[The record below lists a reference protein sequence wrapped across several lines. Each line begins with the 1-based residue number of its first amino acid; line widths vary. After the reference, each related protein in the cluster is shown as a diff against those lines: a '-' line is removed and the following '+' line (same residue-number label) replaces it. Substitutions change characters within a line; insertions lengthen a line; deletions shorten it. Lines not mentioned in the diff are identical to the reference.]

1 MGDLTPPSTPEAGPL
16 LGGVENPLFEP
27 RDLSLEFIIETVK
40 NPNITVPAL
49 AELIQREYP
58 HNGQTKIGTLIE
70 HLEGQEPINT
80 KAIAKLRKVAIL
92 LLIITSR
99 EYIEKVPNVSG
110 EYITL
115 PATKESLLQE
125 MYAIM
130 REFDSYGEREITKHD
145 EAQLVDKIIEVTG
158 NIVDPNFGYRGGGR
172 KYKRKSKKS
181 RKSRKSRKSWSSRKI
196 KKNNKSRRVK
206 SVNNKYKKSKHNKTH
221 TRKKY
226 KGGAGDGIAGVSETE
241 ECSVCMEELLIPP
254 QSIFD
259 CDHTFCISC
268 LEQWTIRNGRGVT
281 CPICRSPLNDDKYNS
296 VRDSVFNQEV
306 NLSPLPLVVIP
317 PYVNNMIND
326 NQDEIL
332 IGLTCSAL
340 SVISGVVLNTY
351 TRNELLT
358 DPGAWAYVGLF
369 IFGPAIMISHFTQL
383 WQRGGSNGG
392 SGSSNTDSPL
402 YFECPSVL
410 DFIKIAQANPYE
422 FAKFQNDPC
431 HIWLSFPRDKFTPEM
446 VQEIYVKLNKF
457 NKA

>member
-1 MGDLTPPSTPEAGPL
+1 MDDELTPPSTPEAGPL
-16 LGGVENPLFEP
+16 LGGVENPGIEP

-58 HNGQTKIGTLIE
+58 RNGQTKIGTLIE
-70 HLEGQEPINT
+70 HLEDQEPINK

-110 EYITL
+110 EYITP

-125 MYAIM
+125 MDVIM
-130 REFDSYGEREITKHD
+130 SEFDSYGEREITKLD
-145 EAQLVDKIIEVTG
+145 EERLVDKIIEVTG
-158 NIVDPNFGYRGGGR
+158 KIVDPNFGYGGGR
-172 KYKRKSKKS
+172 KYKRKSRKSKKS
-181 RKSRKSRKSWSSRKI
+181 RSSRKI
-196 KKNNKSRRVK
+196 KKNNKSRKIK
-206 SVNNKYKKSKHNKTH
+206 SVNNKYKRRKHNKTH

-226 KGGAGDGIAGVSETE
+226 KGGAGDVGASGEAE
-241 ECSVCMEELLIPP
+241 ECSVCMEELQIPP

-268 LEQWTIRNGRGVT
+268 LEKWTIRNGRGVT
-281 CPICRSPLNDDKYNS
+281 CPICRSPLNVDKYNS

-306 NLSPLPLVVIP
+306 NLSPLPLIVIP

-326 NQDEIL
+326 NQDDIL

-383 WQRGGSNGG
+383 WQRGGSG
-392 SGSSNTDSPL
+392 SGSNNTDTPL

-422 FAKFQNDPC
+422 FAKFQNEPC